1 MQTIRQI
8 YDDYVAL
15 NQPRLRPATM
25 ANFRSSMKH
34 LFEYFGE
41 DRKLD
46 TIKRREVV
54 EFLRF
59 GLGPKEFKQSTLE
72 GLVTQYKG
80 LWLHA
85 SDTLDT
91 VDIDTWK
98 MLRSWRFANKDR
110 SAAKS
115 RVPEVA
121 DVVKVIRM
129 ESNRNPRIA
138 MLLKFISYMGVRANE
153 AGTILVRDVKTIDN
167 VLTVTIRQS
176 KTEAGNR
183 TIPVH
188 RDLVNEVRM
197 LCYDRDPEATL
208 LGYGINKEGRSTI
221 SAVVH
226 QSLKKNNA
234 TFTCHGLRHS
244 FIDRC
249 RDAGI
254 DKELRDQIVGHRMAG
269 MGGVYGK
276 GYNLKVQQEAIN
288 KIQLTA

>member
-1 MQTIRQI
+1 MQTIREI

-15 NQPRLRPATM
+15 NEPRLRPATI
-25 ANFRSSMKH
+25 ANFKSAMKH

-59 GLGPKEFKQSTLE
+59 GLGPKDFKASSLA
-72 GLVTQYKG
+72 GLVTNYKS

-91 VDIDTWK
+91 VDVDTFK

-110 SAAKS
+110 SPAKS
-115 RVPEVA
+115 RVPEVS

-138 MLLKFISYMGVRANE
+138 MLMKFIALMGVRANE
-153 AGTILVRDVKTIDN
+153 AGTILVRDVKMIDN
-167 VLTVTIRQS
+167 VLTVTIRKS

-208 LGYGINKEGRSTI
+208 LGYGINKQGRSTI

-226 QSLKKNNA
+226 QSLKKNKA
-234 TFTCHGLRHS
+234 AFTCHGLRHL
-244 FIDRC
+244 FIDKA

-254 DKELRDQIVGHRMAG
+254 PKELRDMIVGHRMAG

-276 GYNLKVQQEAIN
+276 GFNLKKQQEALN